1 MPRHRRKA
9 PPSSKSTRRSGRAGD
24 EDIFLQPWY
33 MPKPVSLQM
42 RRILPS
48 IHLAK
53 MRYYFDD
60 HRCLRCERGNILC
73 GSNGMCENCS
83 VIVRSRLANCLE
95 KRLKRVGVIENLAER
110 LEDCVSS
117 AREIIGTPRIRSHK

>member
-1 MPRHRRKA
+1 
-9 PPSSKSTRRSGRAGD
+9 
-24 EDIFLQPWY
+24 
-33 MPKPVSLQM
+33 
-42 RRILPS
+42 
-48 IHLAK
+48 
-53 MRYYFDD
+53 
-60 HRCLRCERGNILC
+60 
-73 GSNGMCENCS
+73 MCENCS